1 MIASVSIRDLCVATY
16 THGQSNELLR
26 GVDIDVLPGQVTA
39 LVGSS
44 GSGKSLT
51 CTAMQGLLP
60 AGLKVTNGT
69 VLVDGV
75 ETRPEALRGRT
86 VATIM
91 QNPRSAF
98 NPVLTMRDHVRES
111 LKLRR
116 VETSTYETLAVDAMG
131 RVGLEDARP
140 VLDLY
145 PFQMSGGML
154 QRMMIALAIL
164 SEAPFLIADEPTTDL
179 DLVVQAQVLDLLAE
193 LVRERGL
200 GILLVTHDVGV
211 VARLANKVC
220 VMQAGE
226 IVERQEVAAFFTRPQ
241 HEASRTMIAAHR
253 ALYEETAP

>member
-1 MIASVSIRDLCVATY
+1 MISSLSIRGLRVETG
-16 THGQSNELLR
+16 THGRSVELLK
-26 GVDIDVLPGQVTA
+26 GVDVDVLPGQVTA

-60 AGLKVTNGT
+60 SGLRVAGGA

-75 ETRPEALRGRT
+75 QTEPDALRGRT
-86 VATIM
+86 IATIM

-98 NPVLTMRDHVRES
+98 NPVLTMRAHVQEGLS
-111 LKLRR
+111 LRR
-116 VETSTYETLAVDAMG
+116 IEASSHEKLAINAMG
-131 RVGLEDARP
+131 RVGLDDALA

-179 DLVVQAQVLDLLAE
+179 DLVVQAQVLNLLAE
-193 LVRERGL
+193 LVREQGL
-200 GILLVTHDVGV
+200 GVLLVTHDVGV
-211 VARLANKVC
+211 VARLANQVC
-220 VMQAGE
+220 IMQAGE
-226 IVERQEVAAFFTRPQ
+226 IVERQAVAEFFSRPQ
-241 HEASRTMIAAHR
+241 HEASRMLIAAHR
-253 ALYEETAP
+253 ALYEEMAQ